1 MNKYLES
8 QSKQLQQMLM
18 EDIMNYNKCKEELFE
33 YCYKNGYTSKMI
45 KEKIIYYMNDY
56 SPCFYG
62 ISKNNYKKIKR
73 LVAYRIKEKKFIYLY
88 SLILNNDNNP
98 KTEINRYLGC
108 LTIDERNTFMRD
120 IITNHKSS

>member
-1 MNKYLES
+1 MYAIECPESREQLE
-8 QSKQLQQMLM
+8 KQIILM
-18 EDIMNYNKCKEELFE
+18 DDIKNYKKCKEELFD
-33 YCYKNGYTSKMI
+33 YCDKNGYTSKMI

-62 ISKNNYKKIKR
+62 ISKNNYKKIRR
-73 LVAYRIKEKKFIYLY
+73 LMAYKIKEKKYIYLY

-108 LTIDERNTFMRD
+108 LTVDERNIFLLD
-120 IITNHKSS
+120 ILNT

>member
-1 MNKYLES
+1 MYAIECPESREQLE
-8 QSKQLQQMLM
+8 KQIILM
-18 EDIMNYNKCKEELFE
+18 DDIKNYKKCKEELFE

-62 ISKNNYKKIKR
+62 ISKNNYKKIRR
-73 LVAYRIKEKKFIYLY
+73 LMAYKIKEKKYIYLY

-108 LTIDERNTFMRD
+108 LTVDERNIFLLD
-120 IITNHKSS
+120 IVNT